1 MAVLRAEGMPAA
13 CLHLPWGGAASPCP
27 PGAALDRHGLASR
40 TDRNEPS
47 HACVLEC
54 VQDLSSPLEGGLRD
68 CILILQRWVG
78 HISGSI
84 PCETQAALQF

>member
-27 PGAALDRHGLASR
+27 PGAAPGRHGLAPR

-47 HACVLEC
+47 HACM
-54 VQDLSSPLEGGLRD
+54 QDLSSPLEWGLGD
-68 CILILQRWVG
+68 CILILQR
-78 HISGSI
+78 
-84 PCETQAALQF
+84 